1 MSGNASSMSGAASS
15 VSSYSALILGDGS
28 GSSTPPSGSGGG
40 DNLPGL
46 VSDAT
51 LETAQIVVNVGILP
65 VLVLLALSDTGF
77 SLFHFSSRSI
87 SRMLSLVNPPL
98 GEYWLDLG
106 ISGNLYT
113 SAVRDTDLV
122 VGFSEVFNL
131 RAVIQLRPAGDD
143 LGDKACVLR
152 SGQRVCPTLRK
163 VSVSYIQDI
172 VLDSGQAQIEEH
184 HGHVYELLFKAI
196 DDNNDGHITKA
207 EFDAH
212 ASDLDVDGNGEV
224 TEQEFTQVWG
234 SVTQHPGYMNIHAA
248 ELLFESVDG
257 GTGAI
262 SLSNIDVLYAA
273 FDTDGQHSR

>member
-1 MSGNASSMSGAASS
+1 MAIIIIAVYTFCLFG
-15 VSSYSALILGDGS
+15 
-28 GSSTPPSGSGGG
+28 
-40 DNLPGL
+40 
-46 VSDAT
+46 
-51 LETAQIVVNVGILP
+51 
-65 VLVLLALSDTGF
+65 TGF
-77 SLFHFSSRSI
+77 GSFKYYPQAYIDPVTNATRYRIALTDFYVNNRRFVNTVFEI
-87 SRMLSLVNPPL
+87 ICNATIQTVSLV
-98 GEYWLDLG
+98 
-106 ISGNLYT
+106 
-113 SAVRDTDLV
+113 V
-122 VGFSEVFNL
+122 V
-131 RAVIQLRPAGDD
+131 
-143 LGDKACVLR
+143 
-152 SGQRVCPTLRK
+152 
-163 VSVSYIQDI
+163 
-172 VLDSGQAQIEEH
+172 IEEH

-273 FDTDGQHSR
+273 FDTDGNGDVGLEEFLEEWHKVGFLCNTLNVILK